1 METAAQNEIH
11 ARRIIDALIQQGVD
25 YFCWAP
31 GSRSTPF
38 ALAIATH
45 PQARRMIHF
54 DERGLCFHAVGY
66 AKAARKSAV
75 MIATS
80 GTAVGNLLPAVIE
93 ASNERIPLI
102 LLTADRPP
110 ELRDCS
116 ANQTCDQVKIFA
128 NFVRWYI
135 DLPCPDEHTS
145 EKYLASTISH
155 AVATAKDGPV
165 HINCMLR
172 EPLYAKEPVEGRLQ
186 RHVRVEHAVPSP
198 SSSAIDYWSKELS
211 KKRQG
216 VILAGSSSPAEPV
229 LALAERL
236 NWPVFPDILSSLRM
250 QHPSLI
256 THFDPILKVKP
267 MAVDAVIQFGDRFVS
282 KTLTQWL
289 EQQSLAFYLH
299 VSEHSMRQDPFHH
312 VTHRVQS
319 CPHLFVDAL
328 HLNAHNDEQPW
339 GQWNQLCRE
348 KLGELF
354 TELSE
359 PGLMWELSSLLT
371 EEWNLFL
378 GNGMPVRDANQFL
391 LSNCRIFGNRGV
403 SGIDGNIGTAAGI
416 AQATG
421 KPTFAVIGDQAFLHD
436 LNSLAQ
442 LTKISVPVV
451 ICVVNNGG
459 GGIFSFLPISKRK
472 EAFEEYL
479 AASHNLTFEAAG
491 ALFGLPYYH
500 IQTSL
505 REFFAKPH
513 SCIIEI
519 TTDRQEN
526 VRLHEYIIREIGQ
539 CLSSPLEIPVSLH

>member
-1 METAAQNEIH
+1 MDTASQNEIY
-11 ARRIIDALIQQGVD
+11 AKLLIDALIHQGID

-38 ALAIATH
+38 ALALAAH

-66 AKAARKSAV
+66 AKAARKGAV

-80 GTAVGNLLPAVIE
+80 GTAVGNLMPAVIE
-93 ASNERIPLI
+93 ACNERVPLI
-102 LLTADRPP
+102 LITADRPP
-110 ELRDCS
+110 ELRDCG
-116 ANQTCDQVKIFA
+116 ANQTCDQVKMFSD
-128 NFVRWYI
+128 FVRWQI
-135 DLPCPDEHTS
+135 DLPCPDDKIS
-145 EKYLASTISH
+145 EKYLSSTISH
-155 AVATAKDGPV
+155 AAMMSKDGPV

-172 EPLYAKEPVEGRLQ
+172 EPLYAKEPVEGKLQ
-186 RHVRVEHAVPSP
+186 RHVHVEHAVPSP
-198 SSSAIDYWSKELS
+198 SQSAIEHWSKELS
-211 KKRQG
+211 KKRNG

-229 LALAERL
+229 LELAMRL

-250 QHPSLI
+250 NHPLLI

-267 MAVDAVIQFGDRFVS
+267 MEVEAVIQFGDRFVS
-282 KTLTQWL
+282 KILSQWL
-289 EQQSLAFYLH
+289 DKQSLDFYLH
-299 VSEHSMRQDPFHH
+299 VSEHTMRQDPFHH

-319 CPHLFVDAL
+319 CPDLFVKSL
-328 HLNAHNDEQPW
+328 HLNARNDDQPW
-339 GQWNQLCRE
+339 GEWNQLCRE

-359 PGLMWELSSLLT
+359 PGLMWKLSSLLT

-391 LSNCRIFGNRGV
+391 SNNCRIFGNRGV

-442 LTKISVPVV
+442 LTKISVPVA

-472 EAFEEYL
+472 EAFEEYI
-479 AASHNLTFEAAG
+479 AAAHDLTFEAAG
-491 ALFGLPYYH
+491 TLFGLPYF
-500 IQTSL
+500 QSL
-505 REFFAKPH
+505 HAFFAKPQ

-526 VRLHEYIIREIGQ
+526 VRLHEHIIQEIGQ
-539 CLSSPLEIPVSLH
+539 CLNSPQETLAFLH